1 MLEHSDLLVLSI
13 SLLKNILAV
22 NGGEFKMD
30 KFLKLFKETPDYKDI
45 LENESEKHSA
55 FLHSMIFCGLSLVDL
70 SSLFY
75 ISNLKELFASIF
87 SIVLLLILLS
97 ISKSFLSKVIL
108 PIYIIMFMLMVVFT
122 PYIGHPFFGLLADN
136 HSPQAFYDDFSKGLY
151 QYSIG
156 NYNGALSQYKKIK
169 TTVPE
174 DETLN
179 FYFWYMDAA
188 LRANNLELYRQLSEE
203 IIIKIQNP
211 TSEESQFLHKYI
223 PISNLVVAHNER
235 DFEKILDELSR
246 YQGANEEI
254 FTLFELFLQ
263 TSVNKSDKQND
274 IVEALLLQLPNCED
288 NFENFDYIKNNLLV
302 DISYICEE
310 SAHYDWEVI
319 ALSELYSKSPA
330 KFFETFF
337 SIYPNPAGYGNVLNV
352 RWISLG
358 KLTEMRNIFHKGWLQ
373 LHENSKL
380 YAIYKSNITNLGLF
394 LGSIDVFQEIEE
406 KVDDS
411 EFDEILESYSEHAMV
426 YNILPLYDGK
436 YLFIILEGEF
446 NGWEN
451 SNFSLQATGAFFYI
465 LDSNNHISIKP
476 ITIDGIHFQIPL
488 AMDKLFF
495 VLKSEN
501 SHKCLI
507 AHILGT
513 DNHLTLSFLDVKT
526 NSLSSLSIDEDVNY
540 HCSNFAFN
548 TKDQHSNWGFEINN
562 ELDPNILPKVSG
574 KVDAWLDFNNQT
586 ITTQVSY
593 VDPALQLYT
602 EERNEELI
610 FPLANLNRLGGRE
623 IKDDVLLR
631 LIRDNCKPYYHYS
644 AIQESFSY
652 MAEMHPADLSGL
664 GITYLS
670 DESTITSEAS
680 YFFLVKRRG
689 EGLQILGLYKITDN
703 GLKDV
708 YKSSFLNKLFG
719 Q

>member
-1 MLEHSDLLVLSI
+1 MN
-13 SLLKNILAV
+13 KN
-22 NGGEFKMD
+22 
-30 KFLKLFKETPDYKDI
+30 KFLKLFEETPDYKDI
-45 LENESEKHSA
+45 LQKESEKRSVVFQSITCCG
-55 FLHSMIFCGLSLVDL
+55 FLLVDIIG
-70 SSLFY
+70 SNN
-75 ISNLKELFASIF
+75 ISNFKEFLALITSIILLLF
-87 SIVLLLILLS
+87 LLLIS
-97 ISKSFLSKVIL
+97 ERSKSVLSKVIL
-108 PIYIIMFMLMVVFT
+108 YVYIIPFMLMFVST
-122 PYIGHPFFGLLADN
+122 PFIGHPFLGLLADN

-151 QYSIG
+151 QYSVG

-169 TTVPE
+169 KAVPE

-188 LRANNLELYRQLSEE
+188 LRANNHELYTQLSEE
-203 IIIKIQNP
+203 VVKKTQNP

-235 DFEKILDELSR
+235 DFEKILDGLSL

-254 FTLFELFLQ
+254 YTLFELFVQASLK
-263 TSVNKSDKQND
+263 KSEKQND
-274 IVEALLLQLPNCED
+274 IVETLLLQLPNCED

-337 SIYPNPAGYGNVLNV
+337 SIYPNPAGYGNVFNV

-394 LGSIDVFQEIEE
+394 LGCIDVFQEIEK

-411 EFDEILESYSEHAMV
+411 EFDEILEGYSEHAMV
-426 YNILPLYDGK
+426 YNIFPLYDGK
-436 YLFIILEGEF
+436 YLFTILEGEF
-446 NGWEN
+446 NGWDN
-451 SNFSLQATGAFFYI
+451 SILSLQATGAFFYI
-465 LDSNNHISIKP
+465 LDSNNNISIKP

-507 AHILGT
+507 AHIGGT
-513 DNHLTLSFLDVKT
+513 DDHLALSFLDVKT
-526 NSLSSLSIDEDVNY
+526 NSLSSLPIDEDVNY

-548 TKDQHSNWGFEINN
+548 TKDQHSSWGFEINN

-680 YFFLVKRRG
+680 YFFLVKRRD